1 MITPVTI
8 WVKKGEMWARI
19 RPLPITAMVSAPS
32 TVPRIVP
39 RPPNRLVPPSTTAAI
54 TSSSKPTAAFEE
66 PLPSRA
72 AMMMPATAAAMPVS
86 T

>member
-1 MITPVTI
+1 MTI

-32 TVPRIVP
+32 TVPMIVP
-39 RPPNRLVPPSTTAAI
+39 RPPVSAVPPSTTAAI
-54 TSSSKPTAAFEE
+54 TSSSKPTAALEE
-66 PLPSRA
+66 PEPSRP
-72 AMMMPATAAAMPVS
+72 AMMMPAAAAAMPVS